1 MRALRWV
8 FVVAALL
15 LLFAARP
22 SRAQNVTAQSVTT
35 QQLVLAPQSP
45 ITITGLQASPSVQG
59 STSYWYWVVAHVGS
73 DVSAPQGPAVI
84 TNGPASLGG
93 FAVNAISWNPVAG
106 ASSYD
111 VLRTTSSTAPAG
123 ACNCAVI
130 IGAAQFSATDSSN
143 SLLSYTVST
152 SPDQVSAVCTNTNS
166 CAGII
171 TGVTVG
177 APNQQDIYLSPNC
190 GLSPALGNCFQI
202 HDDVIFQTGCT
213 WLSASPIVNCAAG
226 TFHSTA
232 VDAGKDFGGYETCQT
247 NAGPGVHP
255 GYRLDFAAGTTILT
269 VNSTSQAIVSNN
281 STNAET
287 GTGCVLYGTPDD
299 TGFAAAKAFWL
310 AAPQCFS
317 INLPSGIW
325 ALKDPHNFF
334 GSNSQ
339 LGEPAACFQ
348 SGVSVGEGAG
358 ASYAITG
365 TNPSTS
371 IMWLPPDFV
380 SANCNS
386 QSEYGNACF
395 WNSNGLWRNFQVTTG
410 GLSTFGFAANH
421 ALFASA
427 GQINGVTN
435 SNVFAFFD
443 NFYCVNVAPSDSKL
457 IGFSTGLWWTEQR
470 FVYADGCGGV
480 SLQNLNA
487 NAPMKALDSK
497 YENNCCGAAQYGG
510 ATAGTFVS
518 MGGNQ
523 FWDGPL
529 YGAGQ
534 PVLAG
539 NVRLA
544 NGDAIFENGA
554 TSAKCWGGNG
564 LFIVNSAANDVTC
577 NEPTGMQAAAVGDS
591 IVLYGWSYSG
601 TGTGIVVSATG
612 VTIALKDSS
621 AKSITDGGSSAPTIL
636 DRGNNVLGPIPADAK
651 VFGSLS
657 VTGTSQVAGNIA
669 LTSGWSTSTVGTVSG
684 ASQQMQWTVTVAG
697 TPAANPVIT
706 VTFPTAFL
714 QAPLCQYQ
722 QEGGTFGVVT
732 NPSITTTATAA
743 TLTFAGTPVAAQ
755 TYKMTLFC
763 SNP

>member
-1 MRALRWV
+1 MKKILL
-8 FVVAALL
+8 ALL
-15 LLFAARP
+15 LF
-22 SRAQNVTAQSVTT
+22 
-35 QQLVLAPQSP
+35 LAPAMVRGQ
-45 ITITGLQASPSVQG
+45 IVNGGNG
-59 STSYWYWVVAHVGS
+59 S
-73 DVSAPQGPAVI
+73 
-84 TNGPASLGG
+84 N
-93 FAVNAISWNPVAG
+93 IS
-106 ASSYD
+106 
-111 VLRTTSSTAPAG
+111 
-123 ACNCAVI
+123 
-130 IGAAQFSATDSSN
+130 
-143 SLLSYTVST
+143 
-152 SPDQVSAVCTNTNS
+152 
-166 CAGII
+166 
-171 TGVTVG
+171 GVTVG

-232 VDAGKDFGGYETCQT
+232 VDAGKDFGGYQTCQT
-247 NAGPGVHP
+247 NAGPGATP
-255 GYRLDFAAGTTILT
+255 GYRLDFAAGTTVLT
-269 VNSTSQAIVSNN
+269 VNSTSQAVVSNN

-287 GTGCVLYGTPDD
+287 GTGCVFYGTPDD

-348 SGVSVGEGAG
+348 SGASVGEGAG

-410 GLSTFGFAANH
+410 GLATFSFAAQH

-427 GQINGVTN
+427 GQVNGVAN
-435 SNVFAFFD
+435 FNQFAFFD
-443 NFYCVNVAPSDSKL
+443 NFYCVNVAPQDGHL
-457 IGFSTGLWWTEQR
+457 IGFSTGLWWTEHR

-487 NAPMKALDSK
+487 NATMKAFDSK
-497 YENNCCGAAQYGG
+497 YEDNCCGAAQYGG

-523 FWDGPL
+523 FWDGPQYL
-529 YGAGQ
+529 ANQ
-534 PVLAG
+534 AVLTG
-539 NVRLA
+539 NVTLT
-544 NGDAIFENGA
+544 NGDAIFKNGA
-554 TSAKCWGGNG
+554 TSAKCWGGSG
-564 LFIVNSAANDVTC
+564 VFIVNSAANNVNC
-577 NEPTGMQAAAVGDS
+577 NEPTGMQAGVGDF
-591 IVLYGWSYSG
+591 IVLYGWSYNG
-601 TGTGIVVSATG
+601 TGTGIVLNNSTG
-612 VTIALKDSS
+612 VTIDLKDSV
-621 AKSITDGGSSAPTIL
+621 AKSITDGGSAAPAIF
-636 DRGNNVLGPIPADAK
+636 DRGNNVLPTIPADAK
-651 VFGSLS
+651 LFGSLS

-684 ASQQMQWTVTVAG
+684 ASQRMQWTVTVAG

-714 QAPLCQYQ
+714 QAPLCQYE

-732 NPSITTTATAA
+732 NPTITETATTA

-755 TYKMTLFC
+755 TYVMNLAC

>member
-1 MRALRWV
+1 MKKIL
-8 FVVAALL
+8 FALL
-15 LLFAARP
+15 LF
-22 SRAQNVTAQSVTT
+22 
-35 QQLVLAPQSP
+35 LAPAMVRGQ
-45 ITITGLQASPSVQG
+45 IVNGGNG
-59 STSYWYWVVAHVGS
+59 S
-73 DVSAPQGPAVI
+73 
-84 TNGPASLGG
+84 N
-93 FAVNAISWNPVAG
+93 IS
-106 ASSYD
+106 
-111 VLRTTSSTAPAG
+111 
-123 ACNCAVI
+123 
-130 IGAAQFSATDSSN
+130 
-143 SLLSYTVST
+143 
-152 SPDQVSAVCTNTNS
+152 
-166 CAGII
+166 
-171 TGVTVG
+171 GVTVG

-202 HDDVIFQTGCT
+202 HDDVVFQTGCT

-232 VDAGKDFGGYETCQT
+232 VDAGKDFGGYQTCQT
-247 NAGPGVHP
+247 NAGPGVTP
-255 GYRLDFAAGTTILT
+255 GYRLDFAAGTTVLT
-269 VNSTSQAIVSNN
+269 VNSTSQAVVSNN

-310 AAPQCFS
+310 AAQQCFS

-339 LGEPAACFQ
+339 FGEPAACFQ
-348 SGVSVGEGAG
+348 SGASVGEGAG

-410 GLSTFGFAANH
+410 GLATFGFAAQH

-427 GQINGVTN
+427 GQVNGVTN
-435 SNVFAFFD
+435 SNQFAFFD
-443 NFYCVNVAPSDSKL
+443 NFYCVNVAPQDSKL
-457 IGFSTGLWWTEQR
+457 IGFSTGLWWTEHR

-480 SLQNLNA
+480 GMQDLNFL
-487 NAPMKALDSK
+487 APYYALDSK
-497 YENNCCGAAQYGG
+497 YEDNCCGAVVNAN
-510 ATAGTFVS
+510 FNS
-518 MGGNQ
+518 LGGNQ
-523 FWDGPL
+523 FWDGPQ
-529 YGAGQ
+529 YAANQ
-534 PVLAG
+534 AVLIG
-539 NVRLA
+539 NVTLTT
-544 NGDAIFENGA
+544 GDAIIRNGA

-564 LFIVNSAANDVTC
+564 VFVVNSPGARVACSEPQGFQTSATND
-577 NEPTGMQAAAVGDS
+577 AL
-591 IVLYGWSYSG
+591 VLYGFVYSG
-601 TGTGIVVSATG
+601 ASATG
-612 VTIALKDSS
+612 INVINTGVRIFLLNANV
-621 AKSITDGGSSAPTIL
+621 KSITDGGSQAPNIFDNGVNTL
-636 DRGNNVLGPIPADAK
+636 PTTIPADAK

-657 VTGTSQVAGNIA
+657 VTGTAQTAAKIA
-669 LTSGWSTSTVGTVSG
+669 LTSGWSTSTVGSVSG
-684 ASQQMQWTVTVAG
+684 ASLISQWTVTVAG

-732 NPSITTTATAA
+732 NPTITTTATAA

-755 TYKMTLFC
+755 TYNMTLSC